1 MNKVKAIVVTL
12 LLSAGITLV
21 AASPAYAYPFVGCS
35 GAGVVCFSEHING
48 DGRMWGPTTLQPFGR
63 CFGVP
68 SWLNDRISSL
78 WNKYGIDLTPPLQ
91 VTLYRHNPCADRM
104 YTWGPGAYVLN
115 IGRAN
120 NDIASAAC
128 VGPVGTAEGHCPRG

>member
-1 MNKVKAIVVTL
+1 MKKLRAGLVTL
-12 LLSAGITLV
+12 VLVLAGV
-21 AASPAYAYPFVGCS
+21 FVSASPAYAYPFTNCH

-48 DGRMWGPTTLQPFGR
+48 EGRMWGPTTLQPFGR

-91 VTLYRHNPCADRM
+91 VTLYRDNPCADRM

-128 VGPVGTAEGHCPRG
+128 VGPVGTGEGFCRR